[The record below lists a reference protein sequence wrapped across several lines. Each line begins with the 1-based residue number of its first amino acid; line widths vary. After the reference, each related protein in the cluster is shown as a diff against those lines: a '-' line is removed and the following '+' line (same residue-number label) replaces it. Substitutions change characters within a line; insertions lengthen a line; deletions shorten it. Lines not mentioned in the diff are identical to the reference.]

1 MILTCGTVTA
11 VGPFS
16 TVVGA
21 PPQWAD
27 DSDSTYVNFP
37 FQVSGGVVADYAEAP
52 LIGTPVA
59 GVTAARLFIRC
70 VNEDSTGSLLRA
82 TVIGEDGE
90 SITTGLFDQPAGTF
104 EQEFVEFDG
113 VGPFG
118 ENSGAANIAEVFAQ
132 PAKLRIT
139 WAAGAGGVSI
149 RVVKAYVVVEAPIT
163 PEITGRPDVVRRRF
177 VRTDD

>member
-1 MILTCGTVTA
+1 MILNCGPVTA

-16 TVVGA
+16 SVVGA

-27 DSDSTYVNFP
+27 DSDSTYVEFP

-52 LIGTPVA
+52 LVGTPVL

-70 VNEDSTGSLLRA
+70 ENGDLNGSLLRA
-82 TVIGEDGE
+82 TVIGEDSA
-90 SITTGLFDQPAGTF
+90 SITTGLFHHDGGTT
-104 EQEFVEFDG
+104 EQGAVEFDG
-113 VGPFG
+113 SDTFG

-139 WAAGAGGVSI
+139 WAAGAGGTSI
-149 RVVKAYVVVEAPIT
+149 RVLKAHVVVDAP
-163 PEITGRPDVVRRRF
+163 PVITGRPDNVRRRF
-177 VRTDD
+177 A